1 MSLYPSEKYSQTS
14 RPWDLLV
21 PRLDGVMHTQQGC
34 CRAIC
39 PAHPSKHRS
48 RSLTI
53 RELDD
58 GRLLMKCF
66 AGCDVDQITAA
77 LGLTV
82 GDLFPQLDRR
92 EIPERHRRETF
103 NPRDVLA
110 ALGHEAIV
118 LAVIA
123 SDLERGEP
131 LTKAVIDRISLAAER
146 LLTGAELAGVRPP
159 KVKAPELPA

>member
-1 MSLYPSEKYSQTS
+1 MNDTSSKKYSHPS
-14 RPWDLLV
+14 RPWDLIV
-21 PRLDGVMHTQQGC
+21 PRLEGVMHTQQSC

-66 AGCDVDQITAA
+66 AGCDVDQITGA

-103 NPRDVLA
+103 NARDVLA
-110 ALGHEAIV
+110 ALGHEAAV

-131 LTKAVIDRISLAAER
+131 LTKAIIDRISLAAER
-146 LLTGAELAGVRPP
+146 LLTGAELAGVRAP
-159 KVKAPELPA
+159 KVQAPQVVA